1 MPCDLQRMQTA
12 NLAHVTTFI
21 VLNILYNYTDAA
33 ALVQELFSSSNLQ
46 CTEVS
51 LMPVDLA
58 LVQGL
63 VIAGSAIAD

>member
-12 NLAHVTTFI
+12 NLALVTTFI
-21 VLNILYNYTDAA
+21 VLNILYNYG
-33 ALVQELFSSSNLQ
+33 
-46 CTEVS
+46 
-51 LMPVDLA
+51 PVDLA